1 MNKQLGRRA
10 LASVLALALAL
21 GSTPTFALADGE
33 VLGGYPSN
41 EGIATTPANDQET
54 TVQDVDPDASDD
66 VTDDESGDEEADSAT
81 TDEAPAEDEDVT
93 TDTTENVQAPNAAAP
108 RLLGGPRRSP
118 AANKSTLYVS
128 ADGSDGTGDGSESS
142 PYATIVKAYEESAS
156 GATIYL
162 LSDIEMCKYV
172 YIKHDVT
179 IDGQGH
185 TITRASGFATT
196 SDTGR
201 SWYNPSM
208 FEVHP
213 DDGALT
219 VTFKNVTIDEN
230 FVHEGSSYK
239 FQGTSP
245 NTGDNLNRVQDGIIS
260 AYYAEGIKATI
271 VLDNGTTLKNF
282 GGMTAVRVQG
292 GNELVMKSGSVID
305 NGGEKKTA
313 VPDNSGE
320 AGAVTTQGGT
330 LTMEPGSKITGIR
343 GVNAITENSGTVVV
357 NGEITNCNSGA
368 MIRPMGS
375 SSLTIGKDGEI
386 HNVTTTLCVIYGNS
400 CAAGT
405 VFNIDGKIHDVSCG
419 PKRGGVWPSNSGS
432 NITVNITENAE
443 LYNIPGQVIRSDLG
457 ATVNMSGG
465 SIHGSGAAL
474 FIRKGASLN
483 LTGGEIK
490 DNTFGVLLAN
500 DGTSTARINVNA
512 ADEIVEGNTY
522 DYFIDWNELGYENGS
537 CMYFSEEK
545 LAEEPMVVMGD
556 MNPDNYAAEVS
567 TSSNY
572 KEITIAASNGY
583 MYLGNASKASK
594 NALSAEASNL
604 DLTNERA
611 TWWCRD
617 DKGQIDLDVAAIP
630 NLNNEPIYALYVPVD
645 AAGKPTGDVKC
656 VPAQRSGDTVTV
668 SLSTSDYESA
678 KGYSVLLAQATP
690 ETYKVTINYLDK
702 ATNEA
707 INDPYTANFVKDSN
721 YDVTAQ
727 ANKEFEGYALDSI
740 YAEDKLTGTMGEDL
754 TINVYYASTRGT
766 IKFDTNGGS
775 KIDDITQEIGSAV
788 KAPANPTRPGYTFD
802 GWEPNLPSEMPEG
815 VTTVKAKWKKNPEP
829 APKPAPKPDNPTPT
843 PRPSRPAVRP
853 AQPTTPAPAAT
864 PAPAS
869 TTPAPAA
876 RPAEQPAN
884 TPAPQTPAPE
894 PEAVPDEPAPLAP
907 EASAE
912 PETGAWALLNL
923 IAAVAA
929 CGLSIF
935 RVAGLRDEDSDEDN
949 RKGLRLATL
958 VPAIGSVVAFILTEN
973 MSLPMH
979 LIDGWTPLMLG
990 ILVAQGVLT
999 AFARNKDEEQ
1009 QTA

>member
-1 MNKQLGRRA
+1 MG
-10 LASVLALALAL
+10 
-21 GSTPTFALADGE
+21 
-33 VLGGYPSN
+33 
-41 EGIATTPANDQET
+41 
-54 TVQDVDPDASDD
+54 
-66 VTDDESGDEEADSAT
+66 
-81 TDEAPAEDEDVT
+81 
-93 TDTTENVQAPNAAAP
+93 
-108 RLLGGPRRSP
+108 
-118 AANKSTLYVS
+118 
-128 ADGSDGTGDGSESS
+128 
-142 PYATIVKAYEESAS
+142 
-156 GATIYL
+156 
-162 LSDIEMCKYV
+162 KYV

-219 VTFKNVTIDEN
+219 VTFKNVTIDEG
-230 FVHEGSSYK
+230 FKHEGTTYK
-239 FQGTSP
+239 FQGTGS

-271 VLDNGTTLKNF
+271 VLDEGTTLKNF

-330 LTMEPGSKITGIR
+330 LTMEPGSKITGIK

-386 HNVTTTLCVIYGNS
+386 HDVTTTMCVIYGNS

-474 FIRKGASLN
+474 FIRKGATLN

-500 DGTSTARINVNA
+500 DGTSVARINVNA
-512 ADEIVEGNTY
+512 ADEVVEGNTY

-537 CMYFSEEK
+537 WMYFSEEK

-556 MNPDNYAAEVS
+556 MNADNYTAAVD
-567 TSSNY
+567 TSKNY

-594 NALSAEASNL
+594 TVLSTEASNL

-617 DKGQIDLDVAAIP
+617 DKGQIDLSVAAVP
-630 NLNNEPIYALYVPVD
+630 NLNDEPVYALYVPVD
-645 AAGKPTGDVKC
+645 AAGNPVDGAKVKC
-656 VPAQRSGDTVTV
+656 VPVDRSGDTLSV
-668 SLSTSDYESA
+668 SLSTSDYASCA
-678 KGYSVLLAQATP
+678 GYSVLLAQATP
-690 ETYKVTINYLDK
+690 PTYKVTINYLDK
-702 ATNEA
+702 ATNEP
-707 INDPYTANFVKDSN
+707 INDPYKVDFVKNSN

-727 ANKEFEGYALDSI
+727 ANKQFDGYALDSI
-740 YAEDKLTGTMGEDL
+740 DAEDKLTGTMGEDL
-754 TINVYYASTRGT
+754 TINVYYVSTRGT

-829 APKPAPKPDNPTPT
+829 APEPAPKPDNPTPT

-999 AFARNKDEEQ
+999 TFARNKDEEQ